1 MHPLARRSGEKI
13 RAQKPLNILYNAGL
27 RLGTS
32 FVSLSTHYLLFI
44 GYIHSI
50 MC

>member
-32 FVSLSTHYLLFI
+32 FVSLSTHY
-44 GYIHSI
+44 
-50 MC
+50 